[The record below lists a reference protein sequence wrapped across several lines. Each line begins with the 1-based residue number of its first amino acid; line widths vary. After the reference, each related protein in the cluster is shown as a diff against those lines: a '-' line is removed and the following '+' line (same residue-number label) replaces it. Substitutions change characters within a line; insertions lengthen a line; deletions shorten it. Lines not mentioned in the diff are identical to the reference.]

1 MNKIILLSG
10 LLLFTFDKTN
20 GQNIDSGDYAIYSKV
35 LNAFLKGEKVKG
47 EKIILESDSENEIEI
62 DQHSM
67 WDSAMAR
74 LSYKLDSVNKVKLT
88 FNNFQLKHYQLVIA
102 SAYELKELFIGNI
115 ESGWESFYKK
125 YPDAGGIVRMS
136 RMFLSPGKTWGL
148 IYISISRGGLHG
160 AGYIIKFDLSERKII
175 RSKERVWTS

>member
-1 MNKIILLSG
+1 MHKIILLSG
-10 LLLFTFDKTN
+10 LLLFTFDKAS
-20 GQNIDSGDYAIYSKV
+20 GQNIGSDDYAIYSKV
-35 LNAFLKGEKVKG
+35 LNAFLKEEKVRG
-47 EKIILESDSENEIEI
+47 KIVLESDSENEIEV

-67 WDSAMAR
+67 WDSAMAK
-74 LSYKLDSVNKVKLT
+74 LSYKLDSVNSVKLT
-88 FNNFQLKHYQLVIA
+88 FNNFQLKNYQLIIA
-102 SAYELKELFIGNI
+102 SESELKELFNGNI
-115 ESGWESFYKK
+115 ESGWASFHKK

-148 IYISISRGGLHG
+148 IYISISRGGLNG